1 MDWRV
6 GDVARLKK
14 PHACGGV
21 DWAVERMGM
30 DVRLRCLTCGRQ
42 VKLLRREFEKRVRQ
56 RIGTDDQAI
65 NTEE

>member
-1 MDWRV
+1 
-6 GDVARLKK
+6 
-14 PHACGGV
+14 
-21 DWAVERMGM
+21 